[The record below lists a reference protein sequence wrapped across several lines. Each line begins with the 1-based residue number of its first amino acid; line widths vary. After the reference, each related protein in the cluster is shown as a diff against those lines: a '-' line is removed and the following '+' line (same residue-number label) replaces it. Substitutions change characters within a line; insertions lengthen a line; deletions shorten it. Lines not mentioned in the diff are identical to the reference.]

1 MKVVN
6 EIKSGS
12 NEESPQAGC
21 VCNSGWKV
29 LADHGNLLFFVI
41 AIAYLGTMQIR
52 KQIKTKLTRRRL
64 IPN

>member
-1 MKVVN
+1 MRLSQEATGKAPRLDVFATAD
-6 EIKSGS
+6 G
-12 NEESPQAGC
+12 
-21 VCNSGWKV
+21 KV